1 MAQQRLDSAEAMK
14 RFQIF
19 VISKQDAWA
28 KDITFMQ
35 KQIGMISADLNNTN
49 VYLNKILPMKTYSS
63 MVNMMH
69 GVLNS
74 KEDLTNL
81 KLYTEV

>member
-1 MAQQRLDSAEAMK
+1 MK
-14 RFQIF
+14 RFQIY